1 MRNSLDPRVRGALEP
16 LLRVQRLGVF
26 TDIDGTISPIAPTPA
41 AAVVDRACRDALQR
55 LVGSSTRVAAVSGR
69 AAADA
74 QAMVGLDGLRYI
86 GNHGLEWWA
95 DGVTMP
101 APAAVPYVAAIA
113 AALADLAHYDLP
125 NGVLIENKGVTA
137 SVHYR
142 LAADQAAAAAL
153 LGTWLAAICQDH
165 GLRLWPGR
173 MIYELRPPLQLN
185 KGTAL
190 ADLLREDALDG
201 AIFLGDDTTDVD
213 GFMTLH
219 YARAAGLQT
228 LAIGVL
234 SAETPEVV
242 RETCDVAVNGVA
254 GAAALLTW
262 FAAQRANFWEKDR
275 QIG

>member
-1 MRNSLDPRVRGALEP
+1 MIAPEPQVQIALQP
-16 LLRVQRLGVF
+16 LLTLERVGVF
-26 TDIDGTISPIAPTPA
+26 TDIDGTISPIAPTPD
-41 AAVVDRACRDALQR
+41 AAVVDPLCKDALQR
-55 LVGSSTRVAAVSGR
+55 LVSLTSRVAAVSGR
-69 AAADA
+69 AAANA
-74 QAMVGLDGLRYI
+74 WAMVGLEGIRYI

-101 APAAVPYVAAIA
+101 APTAVPYIA
-113 AALADLAHYDLP
+113 AVEQALAELATHALP
-125 NGVLIENKGVTA
+125 AGVLIENKGVTA

-142 LAADQAAAAAL
+142 LTANPDEAAAL
-153 LGTWLAAICQDH
+153 LATILAPICQQH

-190 ADLLREDALDG
+190 ADLLRTDDLQG

-213 GFMTLH
+213 GFLAMNYAHATGLH
-219 YARAAGLQT
+219 T

-234 SAETPEVV
+234 SAETPVIV
-242 RETCDVAVNGVA
+242 RETCDVTVQGVA

-262 FAAQRANFWEKDR
+262 FAEQRAR
-275 QIG
+275 SQAAR